1 MKHMKFP
8 LTLAAVAV
16 SAALAAGCSH
26 PAATTTSGAAETAAT
41 TASGETQATTAAAQQ
56 QETFD
61 YSAGLT
67 AEGYF
72 EGVTASDY
80 IALPEYK
87 GISISSEVLTASE
100 DDLNSQIDSILSNYV
115 TYEQIKDRAVADGD
129 TLNIDYVGKVDG
141 VEFEG
146 GSTDGAGTT
155 VTIGE
160 TSYIDDFIEQ
170 LIGHTPGENFDIE
183 VTFPDVYENNPDLQ
197 GKDAVFTVTINY
209 IHGDEIVPELSDE
222 IAADYGFTTV
232 DELKEDIADW
242 LVSTQKSDYLQTLLS
257 NATCKQQ
264 VPESVLNYVI
274 DAEMAQYTYYADLYG
289 LDLDGF
295 LAAYSEYDSKDA
307 YIEANQAAFEETAVY
322 YLTLQAIAEAE
333 QLSVDAQTLEDSG
346 YADYVESYGEPYVKM
361 ILLQETVVP
370 NFIFDH
376 AAS

>member
-8 LTLAAVAV
+8 LTLAVLTV
-16 SAALAAGCSH
+16 SAALVAGCSH
-26 PAATTTSGAAETAAT
+26 PASTTSSSAT
-41 TASGETQATTAAAQQ
+41 QTTTTAAAGEAQTTAASQ
-56 QETFD
+56 QEEAFD

-80 IALPEYK
+80 ITLPEYK

-100 DDLNSQIDSILSNYV
+100 EDLNAQIDSILSNYV

-141 VEFEG
+141 EAFEG

-155 VTIGE
+155 VTVGE
-160 TSYIDDFIEQ
+160 TNYIDDFIEQ
-170 LIGHTPGENFDIE
+170 LIGHKPGETFDIE
-183 VTFPDVYENNPDLQ
+183 VTFPEVYETNPDLQ

-209 IHGDEIVPELSDE
+209 IHGDEIIPELSDE

-232 DELKEDIADW
+232 DELKDDIAKW
-242 LVSTQKSDYLQTLLS
+242 LVSTQKSEYMQTLLS
-257 NATCKQQ
+257 SATCKQE

-274 DAEMAQYTYYADLYG
+274 KSELAQYSYYADLYG

-322 YLTLQAIAEAE
+322 YLALQAIAEAE

-346 YADYVESYGEPYVKM
+346 YADYVASYGEPYVKM
-361 ILLQETVVP
+361 IVLQETVVP

-376 AAS
+376 AVS

>member
-1 MKHMKFP
+1 MKHIKLP
-8 LTLAAVAV
+8 LTLAVLTV

-26 PAATTTSGAAETAAT
+26 PAATTTSGADGTAAT
-41 TASGETQATTAAAQQ
+41 TAGGETQATTAASQ
-56 QETFD
+56 QEAFD
-61 YSAGLT
+61 YSTGLT

-80 IALPEYK
+80 ITLPEYK

-115 TYEQIKDRAVADGD
+115 TYEEIKDRAAADGD
-129 TLNIDYVGKVDG
+129 TLNIDYIGKVDG
-141 VEFEG
+141 EEFEG

-170 LIGHTPGENFDIE
+170 LIGHTPGETFDIE
-183 VTFPDVYENNPDLQ
+183 VTFPEVYESNPDLQ
-197 GKDAVFTVTINY
+197 GKDAVFTVTVNY
-209 IHGDEIVPELSDE
+209 IHGDEIIPELSDE

-232 DELKEDIADW
+232 DELKADIADW
-242 LVSTQKSDYLQTLLS
+242 LVSTQKSDYMQTLLS
-257 NATCKQQ
+257 GATCKQQ

-274 DAEMAQYTYYADLYG
+274 DSELAQYTYYADLYG

-307 YIEANQAAFEETAVY
+307 YIEANQEAFEETAIY
-322 YLTLQAIAEAE
+322 YLALQAIAETE